1 MGSSLIQGRTF
12 GLPRSTK
19 RRETNV
25 RKKWRMLFSRYFTP
39 AGFHRLRR
47 EWCGFNFV
55 WEIASFAYH
64 RGCLLLTSSLFP
76 FFLSGKLQQ
85 GMEHDLGFQIDKCY
99 HHINGRWRSC
109 WHPLLCGTCSSNFV
123 CAACCKELNDNKYNN
138 EHLWSYELNHSG
150 KNSQKNN
157 CLYKKHGSD
166 ATVCI
171 DCQNDSNFVA
181 AGYSYD
187 DGNNDY

>member
-55 WEIASFAYH
+55 WQIASFAYH

-76 FFLSGKLQQ
+76 SSFLCLENFNREWSTILDFKSTNAITILMDG
-85 GMEHDLGFQIDKCY
+85 GDHA
-99 HHINGRWRSC
+99 
-109 WHPLLCGTCSSNFV
+109 GTRYCVAQAQATSSAPHAVRN
-123 CAACCKELNDNKYNN
+123 
-138 EHLWSYELNHSG
+138 
-150 KNSQKNN
+150 
-157 CLYKKHGSD
+157 
-166 ATVCI
+166 
-171 DCQNDSNFVA
+171 
-181 AGYSYD
+181 
-187 DGNNDY
+187 